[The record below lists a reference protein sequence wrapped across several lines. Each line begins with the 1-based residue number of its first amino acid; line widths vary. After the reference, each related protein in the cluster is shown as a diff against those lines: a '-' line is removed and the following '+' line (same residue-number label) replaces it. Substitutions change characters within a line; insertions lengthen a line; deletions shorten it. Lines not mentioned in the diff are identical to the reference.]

1 MPTQV
6 ICSFSSPFFPISS
19 TGKSMT
25 KPKKPNRTI
34 AIRVS
39 GATYARLQAEVDK
52 HGIGS
57 VSGLAFLY
65 FTRGLLANG
74 RG

>member
-1 MPTQV
+1 
-6 ICSFSSPFFPISS
+6 
-19 TGKSMT
+19 MT